1 MLNPDALILG
11 GKLDPE
17 AIAAAAGDAGLAQ
30 ALASPRGDLADAG
43 LAIAAGLAGR
53 APIPALTALLD
64 RDDLAGQA
72 AAWAL
77 ARHDAEAAT
86 LAAIVD
92 GGIDIRTNG
101 YLSLATRIALGKASK
116 DLGDALAGRIA
127 DEIARA
133 KAKRTGLGDQ
143 ALRAL
148 AMLGDPRC
156 ADLIQQVQDSDPY
169 TDKFELQR
177 LRKAVA
183 NGGRDSDSNAELKRD
198 WTEVFADHLAVPAEA
213 VPVAADEADADDAHR
228 ADPRNVD
235 GEEEAPADGAED
247 APADA
252 QGAPPAPID
261 WKAFLTSPEAAA
273 LPENIRPLAGQL
285 GPLLEQLAVRAIG
298 APLTD
303 LSGQELAAL
312 LLQVLPQ
319 ALPPQHVQAALSPQ
333 ALHAYQAMAKHFAAT
348 GQATHGEDLLQGV
361 KLVRQQLQAQ
371 IRASG
376 MLGGPDY
383 SDPDETKPVTKA

>member
-1 MLNPDALILG
+1 MLNPDALVLG

-17 AIAAAAGDAGLAQ
+17 AVAAAAADAGLAR
-30 ALASPRGDLADAG
+30 ALAAPRGDLADAG
-43 LAIAAGLAGR
+43 LAIAAGLAAR
-53 APIPALTALLD
+53 ADIPALVALLD

-77 ARHDAEAAT
+77 ARLDAEAAT
-86 LAAIVD
+86 LAAIAE
-92 GGIDIRTNG
+92 GGIDLRTNG
-101 YLSLATRIALGKASK
+101 YLSLATRIALGKASPG
-116 DLGDALAGRIA
+116 LGDALAGRIA

-133 KAKRTGLGDQ
+133 RAKRTGLGDQ
-143 ALRAL
+143 ALRGL
-148 AMLGDPRC
+148 AMLGDARC
-156 ADLIQQVQDSDPY
+156 TDLIQQVQDADPY

-183 NGGRDSDSNAELKRD
+183 DGGRDGESIADLRRD
-198 WTEVFADHLAVPAEA
+198 WTEIFAEHLAVPAEA
-213 VPVAADEADADDAHR
+213 VPVADDAGTAADADAARSADADAD
-228 ADPRNVD
+228 ADPAD
-235 GEEEAPADGAED
+235 LPADGTEA
-247 APADA
+247 
-252 QGAPPAPID
+252 GAGVPPAPID
-261 WKAFLTSPEAAA
+261 WKAFLASPEAAA
-273 LPENIRPLAGQL
+273 LPEKVRPLAGQL

-298 APLTD
+298 AALTD

-333 ALHAYQAMAKHFAAT
+333 ALHAYQAMAKYFAST
-348 GQATHGEDLLQGV
+348 GQATHGEDLLAGV

-383 SDPDETKPVTKA
+383 SDPDEAKPVTKA